1 MIHSKSEPRWPVC
14 KTSRS
19 GTITTSGF
27 VMTLI
32 LLWFGIALPA
42 SAQSKEKLV
51 ILPFEIV
58 DNIPA
63 PGSEER
69 HDKMLQEMVRDI
81 AERID
86 KAGIYQVMPQQQV
99 DAAVA
104 AANLG
109 TAIHNCNH
117 CEIDLAKQLGG
128 DKVMVGWVY
137 KMSLL
142 ILTLHIE
149 IKDVASER
157 TLLSKAYDF
166 RGDNE
171 KAWRR
176 AAEYMVR
183 DLGGMIAH

>member
-1 MIHSKSEPRWPVC
+1 MHRKSEHPKPAR
-14 KTSRS
+14 KRLLS
-19 GTITTSGF
+19 GTITTTG
-27 VMTLI
+27 VAITLI
-32 LLWFGIALPA
+32 LLWFGSALPA
-42 SAQSKEKLV
+42 SAQAKEKLV

-63 PGSEER
+63 PGSEAR
-69 HDKMLQEMVRDI
+69 HDKMLREMVRDI

-99 DAAVA
+99 DEAVA

-176 AAEYMVR
+176 AAQYMVR